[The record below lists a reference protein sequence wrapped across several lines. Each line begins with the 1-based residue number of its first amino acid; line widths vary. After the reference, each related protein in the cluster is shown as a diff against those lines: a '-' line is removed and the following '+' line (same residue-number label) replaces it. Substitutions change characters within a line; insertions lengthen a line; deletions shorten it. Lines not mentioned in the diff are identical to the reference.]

1 MSNRTGKD
9 TQESILVYRSGYLAA
24 ALSLLVLFSIVAI
37 ISGVGTYRISI
48 EGSTHLLETR
58 AIDIAVNIGF
68 TLERLGIRN
77 DLFPELVT
85 KDTYENLAFLAL
97 YDEDGTILLHSNPSL
112 VGRKETDP
120 DVAKVLRL
128 KKPDFHFSTL
138 ATGEKVFIL
147 DFPLHLHL
155 SDKSVLQFHFQGE
168 DSEREIKRVQS
179 AKNFCLRVALHTY
192 PAEKIVR
199 RANFQL
205 ILICASLLILWGLAF
220 FFVQAWRRNARL
232 EAKLRE
238 QERMAMLGRMAAVL
252 AHEIRNPLSSIKGF
266 AQIHAETA
274 DSEDLKEDLNIII
287 EETKRLERLTTNL
300 LVYARPAVLNE
311 VEFRVK
317 DFCQD
322 VQRLL
327 LSEEGRCDKVVL
339 DCSERIVCL
348 DRGKLMQIV
357 LNLVQNAID
366 AIKDKEQGRVWL
378 TMKVAGGKMKLVV
391 EDNGPG
397 LPEGLQAKMFE
408 PFFTTKTKGT
418 GLGLAIVK
426 RLVDAMNGRILV
438 RKRSGGGTVMEV
450 VFPYKLRC

>member
-1 MSNRTGKD
+1 MSNRTDKD
-9 TQESILVYRSGYLAA
+9 TRDSILVYRSGYLAA
-24 ALSLLVLFSIVAI
+24 ALSLLVLFSIVAV

-97 YDEDGTILLHSNPSL
+97 YDEDGTILLHSNPTL

-120 DVAKVLRL
+120 DVVKVLRL

-138 ATGEKVFIL
+138 ATGEKVFVL

-155 SDKSVLQFHFQGE
+155 SDKSALQFHSHGE
-168 DSEREIKRVQS
+168 DGDNEIKQVQS
-179 AKNFCLRVALHTY
+179 AKNFCIRVALHTY

-220 FFVQAWRRNARL
+220 FFVQAWRRNAKL
-232 EAKLRE
+232 EARLQE

-274 DSEDLKEDLNIII
+274 DNEDLKEDLNIII

-300 LVYARPAVLNE
+300 LVYARPAILNE
-311 VEFRVK
+311 VEFK
-317 DFCQD
+317 LGDFCKD
-322 VQRLL
+322 VQHLL
-327 LSEEGRCDKVVL
+327 LPEGCCDRVVL
-339 DCSERIVCL
+339 DCSDHIVCM
-348 DRGKLMQIV
+348 DREKLMQIV
-357 LNLVQNAID
+357 LNLVQNAVD
-366 AIKDKEQGRVWL
+366 AVKSQRHGGVWL
-378 TMKVAGGKMKLVV
+378 TMKISGGQMKLVV

-397 LPEGLQAKMFE
+397 LPESLRAKMFE

-418 GLGLAIVK
+418 GLGLAIVR
-426 RLVDAMNGRILV
+426 RLVDAMDGRIAV

-450 VFPYKLRC
+450 VFPHKSRC